1 MKEINLVAM
10 GSQNDIMTQKL
21 SPKLSKSSDGFE
33 NFMNNAA
40 QSKSN
45 VESFN
50 QTKSSKDS
58 TEIKNADT
66 SFDNQQ
72 TVDKVSRIA
81 QSKTDTDQSVK
92 EVDMETVSEANEI
105 IAQKVEEVLNID
117 SETLENIMT
126 VLGLTFTDLLDPMNL
141 QKLVLF
147 VNGVSELSEL
157 LTNEDMLAQLGDL
170 TDAIAQIDWES
181 ATGMSMEEFST
192 ALEQFELSQ
201 GTSDIDVQGENLDV
215 KEDLTKTTDI
225 PVIVEENVD
234 DTQPNYNED
243 AAKSEKVSG
252 ETVNTNETEVSDKKV
267 VSQEFTDKPVV
278 SDKGSDEQ
286 TLNSQS
292 DNEENKFIMTESDQ
306 ETLLT
311 KEERPVTNALDFM
324 QNLNNAVNSA
334 VKAQPM
340 QQSNMQQMI
349 NIVNQVVEQI
359 KVTLG
364 KDTTSMQ
371 LQLNPESLGKVLI
384 SVSSVN
390 GVMTANFTVQSE
402 EAREALQSQM
412 YTLREALESKELK
425 VEAVEVEV
433 SDFAFSEN
441 NQFGT
446 EDQKQFEKGNGKT
459 FKFDFAEEES
469 EETAEDGKT
478 LGRTVRRLD
487 AGTSIDFTA

>member
-21 SPKLSKSSDGFE
+21 SPKVSKSSDGFE

-117 SETLENIMT
+117 SETLENIMA

-147 VNGVSELSEL
+147 VNGVSEPSEL
-157 LTNEDMLAQLGDL
+157 LTNEEMLAQFGDL

-234 DTQPNYNED
+234 DTQSKYNED
-243 AAKSEKVSG
+243 AAKSEKAFG
-252 ETVNTNETEVSDKKV
+252 ETVNTNETETSDKKA
-267 VSQEFTDKPVV
+267 VSQDLADKPVV

-306 ETLLT
+306 ETLLA
-311 KEERPVTNALDFM
+311 KEERPVTNTIDFI
-324 QNLNNAVNSA
+324 QNLNNAVNGA
-334 VKAQPM
+334 VKTEPM

-371 LQLNPESLGKVLI
+371 LQLNPENLGKVLI

-459 FKFDFAEEES
+459 FKFDFDKEES

-478 LGRTVRRLD
+478 SGRTVRRLD